1 MVIGSFT
8 KVLSGSINEI
18 FAGNFIPAFCL
29 CRKRLM
35 ILVLIVTFKT
45 ELSSK
50 NFAGSTE
57 VAWPE
62 TIPDEKNGKS
72 NSRYKI
78 DFMIS

>member
-1 MVIGSFT
+1 
-8 KVLSGSINEI
+8 
-18 FAGNFIPAFCL
+18 
-29 CRKRLM
+29 M